1 MQTLSTNETTIRTRQ
16 EYETSGAFW
25 WLTGATH
32 GRCEFFLRFLVHG
45 CGDERGP
52 DGTGANGVD
61 ADPLADLLVGKSAG
75 EGYDGTFGGGI
86 AGGLLVVG
94 LKK

>member
-1 MQTLSTNETTIRTRQ
+1 M
-16 EYETSGAFW
+16 
-25 WLTGATH
+25 
-32 GRCEFFLRFLVHG
+32 RFLVHG
-45 CGDERGP
+45 CGDKRGP

-86 AGGLLVVG
+86 AGVSLVVG
-94 LKK
+94 LKKEGGGGKLTREDLDDRRMGLQKHR

>member
-1 MQTLSTNETTIRTRQ
+1 M
-16 EYETSGAFW
+16 
-25 WLTGATH
+25 
-32 GRCEFFLRFLVHG
+32 RFLVHG
-45 CGDERGP
+45 CGDKRGP

-94 LKK
+94 LKKEGEEKLTREDLDDRRMGLQKHR